1 MSDPYDHLII
11 GQGLAGSL
19 LAWEL
24 IHRGQT
30 VMVIDDGLK
39 HSASKVA
46 AGLIN
51 PLPGKRFNR
60 PPETQLW
67 LDHAHALYADI
78 QKISC
83 NHYFHSIDMLRLL
96 HLDEQHRFMERQLA
110 LPDSH
115 HFIDQ
120 ILDKDELDKNIH
132 APLGGFMQKQT
143 GYLDIPVLLDDLRE
157 WLITQNAYQQTS
169 MNYSDIA
176 IEDHGITL
184 NDLHA
189 TDIIFCEGYGLR
201 NNPWFQHLPL
211 QPDKGE
217 FFTLKTKAPLT
228 EHIINSAHWILPT
241 HDGNYRFG
249 ATHEHEQL
257 DEQATEGARA
267 QLQQGLDN
275 LFKSLPDDLTIEQ
288 SAGVRPATSDRKP
301 FIGTHPV
308 DEKLKLFNG
317 FGARG
322 SLTIPWHAE
331 HFVNHLLD
339 QQPLNS
345 DVDIARYAL

>member
-1 MSDPYDHLII
+1 MQKNKMPEPYDHLII

-67 LDHAHALYADI
+67 LDHAHTLYADI
-78 QKISC
+78 QKISG
-83 NHYFHSIDMLRLL
+83 NHYFHAIDMLRLL
-96 HLDEQHRFMERQLA
+96 HLEEQHRFIERQLS
-110 LPDSH
+110 LPDSKD
-115 HFIDQ
+115 FIDQ
-120 ILDKDELDKNIH
+120 ILDKDEIDNNIH
-132 APLGGFMQKQT
+132 APLGGFMQKKT

-157 WLITQNAYQQTS
+157 WLISKDAYQQTNIS
-169 MNYSDIA
+169 YSDIE
-176 IEDHGITL
+176 IKDHGISL
-184 NDLHA
+184 NGIHS

-228 EHIINSAHWILPT
+228 KHIINSAHWILPT

-257 DEQATEGARA
+257 DEQATEEARA
-267 QLQQGLDN
+267 QLQQGLEN
-275 LFKSLPDDLTIEQ
+275 LFKSSGRDLNRY
-288 SAGVRPATSDRKP
+288 SKP
-301 FIGTHPV
+301 C
-308 DEKLKLFNG
+308 
-317 FGARG
+317 
-322 SLTIPWHAE
+322 
-331 HFVNHLLD
+331 
-339 QQPLNS
+339 
-345 DVDIARYAL
+345 

>member
-1 MSDPYDHLII
+1 MSNHFDHIII

-24 IHRGQT
+24 IHHGQT
-30 VMVIDDGLK
+30 VIVIDNGLK
-39 HSASKVA
+39 PSASKVA

-78 QKISC
+78 QKISG
-83 NHYFHSIDMLRLL
+83 NHYFHAIDMLRLL
-96 HLDEQHRFMERQLA
+96 HLDEQHRFIERQLA
-110 LPDSH
+110 LPDSQN
-115 HFIDQ
+115 FIDQ
-120 ILDKDELDKNIH
+120 VLDKEAIDNNIH
-132 APLGGFMQKQT
+132 SPLGGFIQKQT

-157 WLITQNAYQQTS
+157 WLIEQNAYLQTS
-169 MNYSDIA
+169 IAYSDIN
-176 IEDHGITL
+176 IQNYDIKLNGI
-184 NDLHA
+184 NA

-201 NNPWFQHLPL
+201 NNPWFQYLPL

-217 FFTLKTKAPLT
+217 FFTLKTKTKLT
-228 EHIINSAHWILPT
+228 ENIINSAHWILPT

-257 DEQATEGARA
+257 DEHPTEVAKQ
-267 QLQQGLDN
+267 QLQQGLSK
-275 LFKSLPDDLTIEQ
+275 LFKKLPDDLTIEQ

-301 FIGTHPV
+301 FIGSHPV
-308 DEKLKLFNG
+308 EEKLKVFNG

-322 SLTIPWHAE
+322 ALTIPWHAN
-331 HFVNHLLD
+331 HFVTHLIEEQALD
-339 QQPLNS
+339 AQ
-345 DVDIARYAL
+345 VDIARYAL